1 MNDVIDQVNTEE
13 DLIYDIVDDIISTEN
28 RISELTNKMLIND
41 DSGPGLAKFNLKHD
55 IIKNIST
62 INSLTSQI
70 EDSKIKFKSAKAEHE
85 LQIKQI
91 EEESKTIENKIKSI
105 ANNTSS
111 KEDLYRLSFE
121 KIEEIIA
128 KKKNDDDLKA
138 TSLQINTLNSSRN
151 GALTSLEDL
160 ISQRDEVISR
170 MLMLKEERQNSKDYL
185 NDMK

>member
-105 ANNTSS
+105 AN
-111 KEDLYRLSFE
+111 
-121 KIEEIIA
+121 IIA
-128 KKKNDDDLKA
+128 PSLHPKA
-138 TSLQINTLNSSRN
+138 NSLPSRQ
-151 GALTSLEDL
+151 AILESASHRGE
-160 ISQRDEVISR
+160 ISEDG
-170 MLMLKEERQNSKDYL
+170 
-185 NDMK
+185 